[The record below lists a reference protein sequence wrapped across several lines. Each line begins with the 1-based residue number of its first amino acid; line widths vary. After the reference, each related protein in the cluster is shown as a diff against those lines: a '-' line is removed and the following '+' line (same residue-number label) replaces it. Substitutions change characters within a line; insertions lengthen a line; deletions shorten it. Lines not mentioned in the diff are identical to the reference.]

1 MKTKQYK
8 TNINC
13 DNCVAKVREHINDVH
28 GVDNWEV
35 NTVSKDKILTVNGQD
50 FKDEELKQAVKGAG
64 FKIEESV

>member
-13 DNCVAKVREHINDVH
+13 NECVAKVREHINDVH

-50 FKDEELKQAVKGAG
+50 FKDDELKQAVKEAG
-64 FKIEESV
+64 FDIKEA

>member
-50 FKDEELKQAVKGAG
+50 FKDEELKQAVKEAG
-64 FKIEESV
+64 FEIKEAS